1 MISAT
6 NPLQQLNGSRVAFEL
21 SFIIVVQVNRS
32 LIARKKQKM
41 SKGRV
46 QGAYD
51 ELGGELYDLRYT
63 GEQEEKYTWV
73 LSKLRVREQDII
85 VDVGCGTGLF
95 LQTFQNYQTD
105 AVGLDLSVNMI
116 SWAKGK
122 LQKSNNVHLVLSD
135 ADYLPFKTEVFS
147 CFFAFTL
154 LQNVPNPH
162 LTLAEALLVTKKRAP
177 VVISGLKRRYESE
190 QFFSML
196 RSSGLR
202 IVRKS
207 NEQSKD
213 YIAIC
218 ARE

>member
-105 AVGLDLSVNMI
+105 AVGPFSEHDLM
-116 SWAKGK
+116 GK
-122 LQKSNNVHLVLSD
+122 RQ
-135 ADYLPFKTEVFS
+135 ATEV
-147 CFFAFTL
+147 
-154 LQNVPNPH
+154 
-162 LTLAEALLVTKKRAP
+162 E
-177 VVISGLKRRYESE
+177 
-190 QFFSML
+190 
-196 RSSGLR
+196 
-202 IVRKS
+202 
-207 NEQSKD
+207 
-213 YIAIC
+213 
-218 ARE
+218 